1 MAKRLK
7 HRMFRADYS
16 REAAAAAGTELLV
29 MDQGP
34 FLKKALSLCKR
45 LRKELDK
52 KQALL
57 TAFEEVDRAAYER
70 WLFSS
75 YGTKLT
81 EVRELQEELSAYQF
95 ILHHLSQ
102 CVYRAIEEVP
112 KLYQELFRLKK
123 KGALYTYVPPEP
135 EETGEAEAD
144 DEPFGH
150 DEGAWDEDYDDD
162 LRAYFD
168 DMFGAG
174 HSGGDWA
181 QDDVS
186 GVNARKS
193 ADEIRLKACYRKL
206 AKRLHP
212 DHSELEG
219 PVREKRWHEIQAA
232 YQNQDLEGLLRVEAV
247 CDMDEEGLSVK
258 LGLARLRD
266 LAAYHKS
273 HLIPIRNAL
282 RTAKKDVAF
291 GFAECGP
298 TAALEREIA
307 GDLKYNQ
314 ISLKTAIAD
323 LDRSAKLIRNE
334 VEEHLREAAI
344 AAARAA
350 CDEREKMSSS
360 GAGESRSCATRRKQT
375 RKSQS
380 SDDGMEQMSF
390 F

>member
-1 MAKRLK
+1 MAKRSQ
-7 HRMFRADYS
+7 HRIFRAGPS
-16 REAAAAAGTELLV
+16 CAAAVASTALLV
-29 MDQGP
+29 VDQGP

-57 TAFEEVDRAAYER
+57 TAFEEEDRAAYER
-70 WLFSS
+70 WLYSNF
-75 YGTKLT
+75 GAKLT
-81 EVRELQEELSAYQF
+81 EVRDLQEELSAYRF

-102 CVYRAIEEVP
+102 CMYRAIEEVP
-112 KLYQELFRLKK
+112 KLYQELLQLKK
-123 KGALYTYVPPEP
+123 KGALYTYVPPEAEAAS
-135 EETGEAEAD
+135 EEEAD
-144 DEPFGH
+144 DEPFGR
-150 DEGAWDEDYDDD
+150 DEDAWGEDSDDD
-162 LRAYFD
+162 MRAHFD
-168 DMFGAG
+168 DMFGDAYSRG
-174 HSGGDWA
+174 AEEDIASGEA
-181 QDDVS
+181 T
-186 GVNARKS
+186 RKS

-219 PVREKRWHEIQAA
+219 PIREKRWHEIQAA

-282 RTAKKDVAF
+282 RMAKKDVAF
-291 GFAECGP
+291 GFAQSGP

-307 GDLKYNQ
+307 GDLKYDQ
-314 ISLKTAIAD
+314 ISLKTAVAD
-323 LDRSAKLIRNE
+323 LARSAKLIRNE
-334 VEEHLREAAI
+334 VEEHLRETALAAVRR
-344 AAARAA
+344 ARREESRQKQPAKPSERSNAARSAPT
-350 CDEREKMSSS
+350 REAKPS
-360 GAGESRSCATRRKQT
+360 GGT
-375 RKSQS
+375 
-380 SDDGMEQMSF
+380 MEQMSF